1 MGTQPVLIAVDGF
14 SGAGKTT
21 LATELAAALRTHH
34 SVSLFHL
41 EDVYPGWDGLADGI
55 EYFRH
60 NVAEPLAAGRAAVWQ
75 AWDWTESRYAGERR
89 TEPAEIIIF
98 EGVGSSCAAVRSL
111 LHAAVWVSAP
121 AELRREQALARDG
134 DTYAPHWERWAAQ
147 ERSWAARD
155 PASSRADINVD
166 RVPGPEDPAA
176 AARYVL
182 QALGE
187 LPLPLAA
194 DWPGGGVP
202 AETVL
207 VSRLD
212 AWADPEQLY
221 RALYG
226 RSPRA
231 VWLDSSSA
239 PGSAPDT
246 DADADPDADPDG
258 RSGPGIHGAA
268 GQSRAGETSGAA
280 HISARS
286 RYSIMADDGGPRGR
300 YAEHRR
306 GPGENGGGVTTITS
320 GPVSVFRQG
329 AFFPWLDS
337 VWGRPRA
344 IVPAD
349 YPCGFALGWLGFLGY
364 SLKRETGGTA
374 AHPDPGAAPDAALIF
389 AGRAVVLDHDQ
400 RCIYVLSLA
409 GGGPGTG
416 RDSGDAGAD
425 TGWESLVRQ
434 AVKAAAVN
442 PPVAPAGS
450 LPGSTP
456 GSLPES
462 RPIPVPQF
470 TVRDSRDSYLAKVRS
485 AQAEIADGNSYE
497 VCLTTSLTAALA
509 QPLTG
514 SDILSL
520 YRALRHRSPGPFAS
534 LLRFDGYS
542 LAGTSPERFL
552 SFDAAG
558 RMRAEPI
565 KGTRPRGTTAAE
577 DRALE
582 ADLVSSVKDRAE
594 NIMIVDL
601 LRNDL
606 SRFAVPGSVTVP
618 RLCAVETYA
627 TVHQLVSTVDAVLL
641 PAASRAEAVAVAFP
655 PGSMT
660 GAPKISTMAILDRLE
675 EAPRGAY
682 SGVAGWF
689 SLTGAADLSVVI
701 RTLEIRDGSLSLGV
715 GGAVTADSDPAEEWA
730 EVRAK
735 AFGVLSALGASFP
748 D

>member
-1 MGTQPVLIAVDGF
+1 M
-14 SGAGKTT
+14 
-21 LATELAAALRTHH
+21 
-34 SVSLFHL
+34 SLFHL
-41 EDVYPGWDGLADGI
+41 EDVYPGWDGLAEGM
-55 EYFRH
+55 EYFRR
-60 NVAEPLAAGRAAVWQ
+60 NIAEPLAAGRPAVWQ
-75 AWDWTESRYAGERR
+75 AWDWVENRYADERR
-89 TEPAEIIIF
+89 TEPADIIIF

-147 ERSWAARD
+147 ERSWAAED
-155 PASSRADINVD
+155 PAASRADIIVD
-166 RVPGPEDPAA
+166 RTPGPEDPADA
-176 AARYVL
+176 SRYVL

-194 DWPGGGVP
+194 GWPGAGMPV
-202 AETVL
+202 ESVL

-212 AWADPEQLY
+212 TWADPERLY

-226 RSPRA
+226 CSPRA

-239 PGSAPDT
+239 PGSSP
-246 DADADPDADPDG
+246 DPDPDDDPDEPG
-258 RSGPGIHGAA
+258 SAGIPAIPGP
-268 GQSRAGETSGAA
+268 SESSGAA

-306 GPGENGGGVTTITS
+306 GPGEKDGGVTTIVS
-320 GPVSVFRQG
+320 GPVTIFRQG

-337 VWGRPRA
+337 VWGQPRA
-344 IVPAD
+344 AVPAD

-364 SLKRETGGTA
+364 GLKRETGGTSA
-374 AHPDPGAAPDAALIF
+374 LPDPGGAPDAALLF
-389 AGRAVVLDHDQ
+389 AGRAVVLDHEQ
-400 RCIYVLSLA
+400 RCVYVLSLA
-409 GGGPGTG
+409 G
-416 RDSGDAGAD
+416 D
-425 TGWESLVRQ
+425 TGWEELVRQ
-434 AVKAAAVN
+434 AVEAAAVDR
-442 PPVAPAGS
+442 PQSAPHSRPDS
-450 LPGSTP
+450 LPD
-456 GSLPES
+456 SLPNPLPEG
-462 RPIPVPQF
+462 RPLPVPEF
-470 TVRDSRDSYLAKVRS
+470 TVRDSRDTYLAKVRS
-485 AQAEIADGNSYE
+485 AQAEIAEGNSYE

-509 QPLTG
+509 HPLTG
-514 SDILSL
+514 ADILSVF
-520 YRALRHRSPGPFAS
+520 RRLRRRSPAPFAS

-552 SFDAAG
+552 AFDAAG
-558 RMRAEPI
+558 HMRAEPI

-582 ADLVSSVKDRAE
+582 TDLVSSVKDRAE

-618 RLCAVETYA
+618 RLCAVETYS

-641 PAASRAEAVAVAFP
+641 PGASRAEAVAVAFP

-682 SGVAGWF
+682 SGVVGWF

-701 RTLEIRDGSLSLGV
+701 RTLEIRNGSLSLGV

-735 AFGVLSALGASFP
+735 AFGVLSALGTRFP
-748 D
+748 E